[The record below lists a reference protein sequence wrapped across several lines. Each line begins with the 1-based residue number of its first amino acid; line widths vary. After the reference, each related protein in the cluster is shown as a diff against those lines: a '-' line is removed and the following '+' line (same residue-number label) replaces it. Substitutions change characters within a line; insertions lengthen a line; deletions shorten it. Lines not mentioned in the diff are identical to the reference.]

1 MNLGRNKIQSIPR
14 GNGLKL
20 LDLQQKTK
28 QNKTK
33 QTVGNEARG
42 SRTVQTAQIVNHT
55 LVLIYLVRT
64 CAEPF
69 ILWLNYFSNILIFTS
84 RFTQT

>member
-1 MNLGRNKIQSIPR
+1 MNLGRSKIQSISR

-20 LDLQQKTK
+20 LYLQKKKKTP
-28 QNKTK
+28 
-33 QTVGNEARG
+33 VGNEARG
-42 SRTVQTAQIVNHT
+42 SRTVQIAQIVNHT

-69 ILWLNYFSNILIFTS
+69 S
-84 RFTQT
+84 

>member
-1 MNLGRNKIQSIPR
+1 MNLGRSKIQSISR

-20 LDLQQKTK
+20 LYLQKK
-28 QNKTK
+28 KK
-33 QTVGNEARG
+33 KKKPVGNEARG
-42 SRTVQTAQIVNHT
+42 SRTVQIAQIVNHT

-69 ILWLNYFSNILIFTS
+69 S
-84 RFTQT
+84 

>member
-20 LDLQQKTK
+20 LYLQQKTNK
-28 QNKTK
+28 QTKT
-33 QTVGNEARG
+33 TVGNEAQG
-42 SRTVQTAQIVNHT
+42 SRTVQIAQIVNRT

-69 ILWLNYFSNILIFTS
+69 V
-84 RFTQT
+84 

>member
-20 LDLQQKTK
+20 LYLQQK
-28 QNKTK
+28 NKNKKT
-33 QTVGNEARG
+33 TVGNEAQG
-42 SRTVQTAQIVNHT
+42 SRTVQIAQIVNRT

-69 ILWLNYFSNILIFTS
+69 V
-84 RFTQT
+84 

>member
-20 LDLQQKTK
+20 LYLQQK
-28 QNKTK
+28 NKKNT
-33 QTVGNEARG
+33 TVGNEAQG
-42 SRTVQTAQIVNHT
+42 SRTVQIAQIVNRT

-69 ILWLNYFSNILIFTS
+69 V
-84 RFTQT
+84 